1 MAKTAELHVL
11 SNRFPIRGLHVATRL
26 FLLGGKMCTLNGQVI
41 NRIPIRGL
49 HVAAWVFLFD
59 VYTLNGQ
66 DSRLYLLINR
76 FPIRGLHVATRVPPC
91 TLPSV
96 LGDVSVSNLLCT
108 KSHVHPRGLI
118 LHGITRD
125 DGELWIESR
134 TRCAYIP
141 MV

>member
-66 DSRLYLLINR
+66 DSRAVPSHQPLSYSG
-76 FPIRGLHVATRVPPC
+76 FTRGAMHASFRSRRRVG
-91 TLPSV
+91 LQFIMYEESR
-96 LGDVSVSNLLCT
+96 
-108 KSHVHPRGLI
+108 HPRGLI